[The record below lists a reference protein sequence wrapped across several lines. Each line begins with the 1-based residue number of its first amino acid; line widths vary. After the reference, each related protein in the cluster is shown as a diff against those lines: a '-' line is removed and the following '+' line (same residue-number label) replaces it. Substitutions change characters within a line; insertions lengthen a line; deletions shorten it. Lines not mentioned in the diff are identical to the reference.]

1 MSDLRLRKRHRLRQ
15 REIAALSSSL
25 DGSLG
30 TKTFSELE
38 AVDMAECPDYDV
50 VIVGGKILAFVP
62 EGVPFLTVRGLLK
75 YGATKRF
82 VTVDMGAVKFVY
94 NGADV
99 MGPGIVETDPAIAVN
114 DLVWIRDLKNKRP
127 LAVGRAL
134 LGAQEM
140 ARKEKGKAVASI
152 HHVGDKL
159 WLVDEPKDK
168 PEEEDRASTDIGSD

>member
-1 MSDLRLRKRHRLRQ
+1 LSDLRLRKRHRLRQ

-38 AVDMAECPDYDV
+38 AVDMAEGPDYDV
-50 VIVGGKILAFVP
+50 VIVGGKILAFVL
-62 EGVPFLTVRGLLK
+62 EGVPFLTVRGLLR

-94 NGADV
+94 KGADV

-140 ARKEKGKAVASI
+140 ARKEKGKAVACL

-168 PEEEDRASTDIGSD
+168 PEEEDRASKDIGSD